1 MVKNKRTYT
10 SLKEHG
16 HDMSYENE
24 RKHDNVHSPSHY
36 KHGKKETIEVI
47 RAVSYTH
54 LTLPTKR
61 IV

>member
-36 KHGKKETIEVI
+36 KHCKKETIEVI
-47 RAVSYTH
+47 RDCT
-54 LTLPTKR
+54 TGD
-61 IV
+61 